1 MNDALG
7 RRTMRK
13 VIWRLVPYL
22 GLLYTFNIIDR
33 ANVGFARLG
42 MVKDVGFSDDVI
54 DWGYGI
60 FYVGYLLFEVPSNM
74 LLRRFG
80 ARRWIARIMISW
92 GLVSTLTAWV
102 VGPVSYFGARIL
114 WGVAEAGFFP
124 GIIYYL
130 TAWFPAVLRARVV
143 AWFMLAIPV
152 ATMLGNIAS
161 GLILDSMQGVAGLA
175 GWQWLFILEGIPS
188 VVLGASVL
196 LLLPDGPRDAAWLSA
211 DERAWLEAERAR
223 EDTRRI
229 EAGGAD
235 TLAALA
241 DARVW
246 ILIGLYLSVAI
257 GTNAT
262 GAYLPKLVK
271 DSFEPL
277 LVGATGDASGLYWK
291 IGLISTLPQVAA
303 VVAMLVVSRI
313 SDASGRRS
321 GVVAVS
327 LAVAAVGWLLAAAP
341 SSPWVGLAGLCL
353 AQAGMM
359 AVLPVFWALPPLF
372 LGGVAAAAGI
382 ALVNSVANAGGIFA
396 PKLVGVFGAGP
407 MAAIM
412 VWGMLMAVAAW
423 WAIERRTALG
433 TALAPAPDGLGP
445 GPVSPSRERR

>member
-114 WGVAEAGFFP
+114 LGVAEAGFFP

-241 DARVW
+241 DAR
-246 ILIGLYLSVAI
+246 
-257 GTNAT
+257 
-262 GAYLPKLVK
+262 
-271 DSFEPL
+271 
-277 LVGATGDASGLYWK
+277 K

-396 PKLVGVFGAGP
+396 PKLV
-407 MAAIM
+407 
-412 VWGMLMAVAAW
+412 
-423 WAIERRTALG
+423 
-433 TALAPAPDGLGP
+433 
-445 GPVSPSRERR
+445 